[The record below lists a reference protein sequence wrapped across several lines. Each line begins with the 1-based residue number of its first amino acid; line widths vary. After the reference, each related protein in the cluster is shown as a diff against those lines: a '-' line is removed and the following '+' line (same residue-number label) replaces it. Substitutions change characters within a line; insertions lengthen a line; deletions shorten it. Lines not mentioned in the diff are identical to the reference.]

1 MTKPWLVA
9 CASNSNSGNNRQI
22 IIVWQLTPRKKRR
35 RCLRPRFLVSKK
47 FQIAKRNLQ
56 PRLKLKLWLTK
67 NAIGK
72 EIEKNQEVA
81 NKLKG
86 IIGGLTEILIG
97 AIGLLVVVQV
107 VFGAGDGVID
117 IIGNITGV
125 VNGFIGGDASLASL
139 VALLIVLGVLS
150 KK

>member
-1 MTKPWLVA
+1 M
-9 CASNSNSGNNRQI
+9 
-22 IIVWQLTPRKKRR
+22 
-35 RCLRPRFLVSKK
+35 
-47 FQIAKRNLQ
+47 
-56 PRLKLKLWLTK
+56 
-67 NAIGK
+67 
-72 EIEKNQEVA
+72 EDVA

-107 VFGAGDGVID
+107 VFGAGGDKTTID

-125 VNGFIGGDASLASL
+125 VETFIGSGASLASL

-150 KK
+150 RK

>member
-1 MTKPWLVA
+1 M
-9 CASNSNSGNNRQI
+9 
-22 IIVWQLTPRKKRR
+22 
-35 RCLRPRFLVSKK
+35 
-47 FQIAKRNLQ
+47 
-56 PRLKLKLWLTK
+56 
-67 NAIGK
+67 
-72 EIEKNQEVA
+72 EDVA

-107 VFGAGDGVID
+107 VFGAGGPESKTID

-125 VNGFIGGDASLASL
+125 VNTFIGSGASLASL

-150 KK
+150 RK